1 MTVNVFY
8 SNKPARFDDCYFAE
22 ATIKQELANYANNP
36 LNGCVL
42 LYGAYGTGKSTAV
55 ELIARDRG
63 AAKSDIHYVHTNGS
77 QFGELRKNAILNNA
91 MQWGVIN
98 HQTPVLII
106 DEVDVLT
113 KEQQLGLRSFID
125 DWQHRALILLT
136 TNYIGNL
143 DGSIRDRCDCMEVK
157 GFTAQQAAQLIYN
170 VLQNYNLALEVA
182 LIQQQAQLEL
192 SSEDALL
199 SLRTVGRLCD
209 KLALDAQ
216 TATPTGSLLRLVKA

>member
-22 ATIKQELANYANNP
+22 ATIKQELANYANNL

-91 MQWGVIN
+91 MQWGAIN

-143 DGSIRDRCDCMEVK
+143 DGSIRDRCDCMEVR
-157 GFTAQQAAQLIYN
+157 GFTALQAAQLIHT
-170 VLQNYNLALEVA
+170 VLAQHNIRIAVSRIE
-182 LIQQQAQLEL
+182 QQAQLEL
-192 SSEDALL
+192 NSEDALL

-209 KLALDAQ
+209 KLALQVRQPKPA
-216 TATPTGSLLRLVKA
+216 LRVVKS

>member
-1 MTVNVFY
+1 MNVNVFY

-77 QFGELRKNAILNNA
+77 QFGELRKSSMLVNA

-98 HQTPVLII
+98 HQTPVLIV
-106 DEVDVLT
+106 DGVDVLS
-113 KEQQLGLRSFID
+113 KENQLWLRSFID

-143 DGSIRDRCDCMEVK
+143 DGSIRDRCDCMEVR
-157 GFTAQQAAQLIYN
+157 GFTALQAAELIHT
-170 VLQNYNLALEVA
+170 VLAQHDIRIAVSRIE
-182 LIQQQAQLEL
+182 QQAQLEL
-192 SSEDALL
+192 GSEDALL

-209 KLALDAQ
+209 KLALQ
-216 TATPTGSLLRLVKA
+216 FNPPKLLIVRS

>member
-1 MTVNVFY
+1 MSVNVFY

-77 QFGELRKNAILNNA
+77 QFRELRKSSMLINA
-91 MQWGVIN
+91 MQWGAIN
-98 HQTPVLII
+98 HQTPVLIV
-106 DEVDVLT
+106 DEVDILS
-113 KEQQLGLRSFID
+113 KENQLWLRSFVD

-143 DGSIRDRCDCMEVK
+143 DGSIRDRCDCMEVR
-157 GFTAQQAAQLIYN
+157 GFTALQAAELIHT
-170 VLQNYNLALEVA
+170 VLAQHNIRIAVTRIE
-182 LIQQQAQLEL
+182 QQAQLEL

-209 KLALDAQ
+209 KLALQ
-216 TATPTGSLLRLVKA
+216 VNQPKLRVVKN

>member
-1 MTVNVFY
+1 MSVNVFY
-8 SNKPARFDDCYFAE
+8 SNKPAQFDDCYFAE

-77 QFGELRKNAILNNA
+77 QFGELRKSSMLVNA

-98 HQTPVLII
+98 HQTPVLIV
-106 DEVDVLT
+106 DEVDILS
-113 KEQQLGLRSFID
+113 KENQLWLRSFID
-125 DWQHRALILLT
+125 SWQHRALILLT

-143 DGSIRDRCDCMEVK
+143 DGSIRDRCDCMEVR
-157 GFTAQQAAQLIYN
+157 GFTALQAGELIHH
-170 VLQNYNLALEVA
+170 VLARHNIRIAVNRIE
-182 LIQQQAQLEL
+182 QQAQLEL

-209 KLALDAQ
+209 KLALQ
-216 TATPTGSLLRLVKA
+216 VNQPKLRVVKS

>member
-1 MTVNVFY
+1 MSVNIFH
-8 SNKPARFDDCYFAE
+8 SNKPQSFNDCYFAE
-22 ATIKQELANYANNP
+22 STIKQELSSYANNP

-143 DGSIRDRCDCMEVK
+143 EGSIRDRCDCMEVK
-157 GFTAQQAAQLIYN
+157 GFTAQQAARLIYS
-170 VLQNYNLALEVA
+170 VWRKYSLALEVGP
-182 LIQQQAQLEL
+182 IQQQAQLKL
-192 SSEDALL
+192 SREDALL
-199 SLRTVGRLCD
+199 SLRTVGRLFA
-209 KLALDAQ
+209 KLALDA
-216 TATPTGSLLRLVKA
+216 ALAALKGSSLRLVKA

>member
-143 DGSIRDRCDCMEVK
+143 DGSIRDRCDCMEVR
-157 GFTAQQAAQLIYN
+157 GFTGLQASELIHSVLAQHNIRIAVSRI
-170 VLQNYNLALEVA
+170 E
-182 LIQQQAQLEL
+182 QQAQLEL
-192 SSEDALL
+192 GSEDALL

-209 KLALDAQ
+209 KLALQ
-216 TATPTGSLLRLVKA
+216 FNPPKLLVVKS

>member
-77 QFGELRKNAILNNA
+77 QFGELRKNAVLNNA

-143 DGSIRDRCDCMEVK
+143 DGSIRDRCDCMEVR
-157 GFTAQQAAQLIYN
+157 GFTALQAAQLIHT
-170 VLQNYNLALEVA
+170 VLAQHDINIAVSRIE
-182 LIQQQAQLEL
+182 QQAQLEQ

-209 KLALDAQ
+209 KLALQVRQPKPA
-216 TATPTGSLLRLVKA
+216 LRVVKS

>member
-55 ELIARDRG
+55 KLIARDRG

-91 MQWGVIN
+91 MQWGAIN

-143 DGSIRDRCDCMEVK
+143 DGSIRDRCDCMEVR
-157 GFTAQQAAQLIYN
+157 GFTALQAAQLIHT
-170 VLQNYNLALEVA
+170 VLAQHDINIAVSRIE
-182 LIQQQAQLEL
+182 QQAQLEQ
-192 SSEDALL
+192 SSEGALL

-209 KLALDAQ
+209 KLALQVRQPKPA
-216 TATPTGSLLRLVKA
+216 LRVVKS

>member
-157 GFTAQQAAQLIYN
+157 GFTTQQAAELIHT
-170 VLQNYNLALEVA
+170 VLAQHDINIAVSRVE
-182 LIQQQAQLEL
+182 QQAQLEQ

-209 KLALDAQ
+209 KLALQVRQPKPA
-216 TATPTGSLLRLVKA
+216 LRVVKS

>member
-1 MTVNVFY
+1 MNVNVFY

-77 QFGELRKNAILNNA
+77 QFGELRKSSMLVNA

-98 HQTPVLII
+98 HQTPVLIV
-106 DEVDVLT
+106 DEVDILS
-113 KEQQLGLRSFID
+113 KENQLWLRSFID

-143 DGSIRDRCDCMEVK
+143 DGSIRDRCDCMEVR
-157 GFTAQQAAQLIYN
+157 GFTALQAGELIHTVLAQHDIRIA
-170 VLQNYNLALEVA
+170 VSRIE
-182 LIQQQAQLEL
+182 QQAQLEL
-192 SSEDALL
+192 GSESALL

-209 KLALDAQ
+209 KLALQ
-216 TATPTGSLLRLVKA
+216 VNQPKLRIVKS

>member
-1 MTVNVFY
+1 MSVNIFH
-8 SNKPARFDDCYFAE
+8 SNKPLSFKDCYFAE
-22 ATIKQELANYANNP
+22 PTIKQELASYANNP

-143 DGSIRDRCDCMEVK
+143 DGSIRDRCDCMEVR
-157 GFTAQQAAQLIYN
+157 GFNALQAAQLIHT
-170 VLQNYNLALEVA
+170 VLAQHNIRIAVSRIE
-182 LIQQQAQLEL
+182 QQAQLEL
-192 SSEDALL
+192 NSEDALL

-209 KLALDAQ
+209 KLALQVRQPKPA
-216 TATPTGSLLRLVKA
+216 LRVVKS

>member
-1 MTVNVFY
+1 MNVNVFY

-77 QFGELRKNAILNNA
+77 QFGELRKSSMLVNA

-98 HQTPVLII
+98 HQTPVLIV
-106 DEVDVLT
+106 DEVDILS
-113 KEQQLGLRSFID
+113 KENQLWLRSFID

-143 DGSIRDRCDCMEVK
+143 DGSIRDRCDCMEVR
-157 GFTAQQAAQLIYN
+157 GFTALQAAELIHT
-170 VLQNYNLALEVA
+170 VLAQHDIRIAVSRIE
-182 LIQQQAQLEL
+182 QQAQLEL
-192 SSEDALL
+192 GSEDALL
-199 SLRTVGRLCD
+199 SLRTVGRLCE
-209 KLALDAQ
+209 KLALQ
-216 TATPTGSLLRLVKA
+216 FNPPKLLVVKS